1 LGEAGQ
7 ATKAVESHQL
17 FLAWTHEPD
26 IQDDVH
32 GGREL
37 QSHSMARVLHSAR
50 VADHGGCMKE
60 PDQDPRKYAKMI
72 LVLMVMTII
81 YFCLV
86 AMVPRHSIYCCQ
98 GGNHHGGSKD

>member
-1 LGEAGQ
+1 
-7 ATKAVESHQL
+7 
-17 FLAWTHEPD
+17 
-26 IQDDVH
+26 
-32 GGREL
+32 
-37 QSHSMARVLHSAR
+37 
-50 VADHGGCMKE
+50 MKE